1 MQITQEQINLKEMFF
16 LSLELYEVQLRKE
29 VISDL
34 RKNNQEGL
42 DNIFSKVLRQL
53 IEREKELI
61 KTIYQ
66 FKVSYFESVWLDK
79 LTKFVA

>member
-66 FKVSYFESVWLDK
+66 FKVSYFESV
-79 LTKFVA
+79 